1 MARCKTCS
9 CKARVNRVPWY
20 CGSCCIR
27 YNKTNDYTEF
37 NRERWEAT
45 LARRAKLLKVHL
57 PTNDGYENART
68 QALNRF
74 NHLLAEVMG
83 ENPHQGLV
91 ISIAIV
97 SEGGHK
103 KLVSE
108 MNQASL
114 RSSGGGD
121 KANLVMIEEVRG
133 RKCWQN
139 PTRQEMH
146 DIAPKGV
153 LVYDGENYC
162 PFLAEDVERFLQ
174 EHVLASPNLQLLQRV
189 AGKGCTRT
197 DGPWKV
203 GVRFI
208 LKNAAGNLPF
218 GFILRDTCPQN
229 LPPKSVLDAQAA
241 EDDAANQNQLKS
253 PPEEKIAAAQAFG
266 NSFAKAMSDGFK
278 QRWSLSMSI
287 GKVTTMELSALLE
300 HSRMIG
306 HNTAT
311 VMLRA
316 ATQTEVAEG
325 TKSGKDKS
333 VNESGEIVLIESE
346 DESNDD
352 DAFDDDDDTSDDD
365 DDDASDDDDLSA
377 AEDNKNLPPCQGCWS
392 SKRARKQTDRYGVW
406 KTDYQEDDEE
416 ESESEVKSEEEP
428 DEAD

>member
-1 MARCKTCS
+1 MTKCKTRS
-9 CKARVNRVPWY
+9 CKTGVNRAHWY
-20 CGSCCIR
+20 CRSCCIR

-37 NRERWEAT
+37 NRERREAT
-45 LARRAKLLKVHL
+45 LARRAKLLKVRL
-57 PTNDGYENART
+57 PTNDGYENAQT

-74 NHLLAEVMG
+74 NHLLAKAMG
-83 ENPHQGLV
+83 KNPHQGLM

-97 SEGGHK
+97 SEGGNK

-114 RSSGGGD
+114 CPSGGD
-121 KANLVMIEEVRG
+121 KANLVMIEEVQG

-139 PTRQEMH
+139 PTRQEMR

-153 LVYDGENYC
+153 LVYDGGNYS

-189 AGKGCTRT
+189 AGQGGTRT

-208 LKNAAGNLPF
+208 LKNAACNLPF

-253 PPEEKIAAAQAFG
+253 PPEEKIAAAQAFCS
-266 NSFAKAMSDGFK
+266 SFAKAMSDGFK
-278 QRWSLSMSI
+278 QRWSLSTSI
-287 GKVTTMELSALLE
+287 GKMTTMELAALLE

-306 HNTAT
+306 HHTAT
-311 VMLRA
+311 GMLGA

-333 VNESGEIVLIESE
+333 VNESGEVVLLESE
-346 DESNDD
+346 DESDDD
-352 DAFDDDDDTSDDD
+352 DAFDDDDDASDDG
-365 DDDASDDDDLSA
+365 DDDASDDDYLSF
-377 AEDNKNLPPCQGCWS
+377 AEDDKNLPPRQGCWS
-392 SKRARKQTDRYGVW
+392 PKRARKQTDRYGVW

>member
-1 MARCKTCS
+1 MPTTCNTRS
-9 CKARVNRVPWY
+9 CKARVNRAPWY
-20 CGSCCIR
+20 CRSCCIR
-27 YNKTNDYTEF
+27 YNKTNDYTKF
-37 NRERWEAT
+37 NRKRREAT
-45 LARRAKLLKVHL
+45 LARRAKLLKVRP

-83 ENPHQGLV
+83 ENPHQGLM

-97 SEGGHK
+97 SEGSNMK
-103 KLVSE
+103 VVSE

-114 RSSGGGD
+114 RPSGGE
-121 KANLVMIEEVRG
+121 KANLVMIEEVQR
-133 RKCWQN
+133 RKCWRN
-139 PTRQEMH
+139 PTRKEMR

-153 LVYDGENYC
+153 LVYDGGNYS

-189 AGKGCTRT
+189 AGQGGTRT

-208 LKNAAGNLPF
+208 LKNAACNLPF

-253 PPEEKIAAAQAFG
+253 PPEELIAEAQAFG

-278 QRWSLSMSI
+278 QRWSLSMSN
-287 GKVTTMELSALLE
+287 GKMTTMELAALLE

-306 HNTAT
+306 HHTYT
-311 VMLRA
+311 VMLGA

-325 TKSGKDKS
+325 TKSGE
-333 VNESGEIVLIESE
+333 VVLLESE
-346 DESNDD
+346 DESDDD
-352 DAFDDDDDTSDDD
+352 DAFDDDDDASDNG
-365 DDDASDDDDLSA
+365 DDDASDDDLSA
-377 AEDNKNLPPCQGCWS
+377 AEDDKNIPPRQGCWS
-392 SKRARKQTDRYGVW
+392 FKTDRHGVW

-416 ESESEVKSEEEP
+416 ESELEVKSEEEP